1 MMWHTFG
8 RAIVTCFDRKEQL
21 SIAASGEL
29 FLHIARIKASVV
41 QGVSVFKLP
50 ERRQQCMLYAFD
62 VLFVCYDEPSEY
74 LFPLV
79 PRYAVSDLPGG
90 QTYTQEEAVVYWES
104 LEQAAEPTTEPPQ
117 KRERK
122 RPNVASLITEAIRD
136 TLKEVHPTIRQSRTP
151 NMTSHSFRRGSAA
164 YANGNAKL
172 AIQWISTRGAWLM
185 ESLTKAFAY
194 IGTTTKENQSVGK
207 VLAGYEAPE
216 LPVVTPSIPDLQER
230 LSTAELGQLV
240 TLRGELFR
248 HVLGLPDKR
257 YNVASDVVDATFAA
271 LLIHLN
277 EVLKAIRSS
286 NASQTHVSRYLYE
299 LERGLAATN
308 ARLGSS
314 VSVATCYP

>member
-1 MMWHTFG
+1 
-8 RAIVTCFDRKEQL
+8 
-21 SIAASGEL
+21 
-29 FLHIARIKASVV
+29 
-41 QGVSVFKLP
+41 
-50 ERRQQCMLYAFD
+50 
-62 VLFVCYDEPSEY
+62 
-74 LFPLV
+74 
-79 PRYAVSDLPGG
+79 
-90 QTYTQEEAVVYWES
+90 
-104 LEQAAEPTTEPPQ
+104 
-117 KRERK
+117 
-122 RPNVASLITEAIRD
+122 
-136 TLKEVHPTIRQSRTP
+136 
-151 NMTSHSFRRGSAA
+151 MTSHSFRRGSAA

-277 EVLKAIRSS
+277 EVLEAIRSS